1 MKPLDQCRLYT
12 FIDEAYRRQRDYR
25 DLAKALCD
33 GGADVI
39 QLRMKGKGHEVIT
52 QAAELIAPVTETYQ
66 VHLVINDCLEAAS
79 RLPHPFL
86 HLGQEDFFDAGY
98 QSTQQL
104 KQPNRGIDM
113 KCGLS
118 THAPDQ
124 AERAILAGADY
135 IAIGPI
141 YATPP
146 KPTAQ
151 PVTLEYVRWAS
162 THVAIPW
169 FSIGGIQQSNLHQVM
184 DAGARRICVVSDIL
198 NAENPQNQCQW
209 YRDQIDTY

>member
-1 MKPLDQCRLYT
+1 MYK
-12 FIDEAYRRQRDYR
+12 RQ
-25 DLAKALCD
+25 
-33 GGADVI
+33 
-39 QLRMKGKGHEVIT
+39 
-52 QAAELIAPVTETYQ
+52 
-66 VHLVINDCLEAAS
+66 
-79 RLPHPFL
+79 FL

-124 AERAILAGADY
+124 AERDILAGADY

-141 YATPP
+141 YATPT

-162 THVAIPW
+162 THVDIPW

-198 NAENPQNQCQW
+198 DAENPQNRCKW